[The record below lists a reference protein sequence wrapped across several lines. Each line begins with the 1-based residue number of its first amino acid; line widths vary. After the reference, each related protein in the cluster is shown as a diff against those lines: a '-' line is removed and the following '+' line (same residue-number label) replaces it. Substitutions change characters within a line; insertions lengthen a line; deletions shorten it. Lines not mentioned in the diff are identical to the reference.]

1 MSLAAAKRSA
11 APTFRQRLRDR
22 ELVLGCFGI
31 ELAATAVPEA
41 LAQSGFD
48 VLVVDTE
55 HSAFGLEQVAHL
67 VTACRAVGL
76 NALVRVSDE
85 ARARVTRAADMY
97 PNGLMFPGIES
108 VAQARAAVE
117 VAKYMPLGRRG
128 VCPML
133 RYERLGES
141 RYEQLNEEL
150 ALVLQVEGKGGLENA
165 AEIAAVDGVDA
176 IFVGVYDLSHALG
189 LPGQIDHPEV
199 VEEGRRLR
207 DKLPARTALGVYVAN
222 ADMAR
227 TWRTLGATFIAYAT
241 DALLLLAGC
250 RAAAAA
256 LRES

>member
-1 MSLAAAKRSA
+1 MSLAEATPAVV
-11 APTFRQRLRDR
+11 PTFRQRLREQ
-22 ELVLGCFGI
+22 ELILGCFGI
-31 ELAATAVPEA
+31 ELAAAAVPEA

-55 HSAFGLEQVAHL
+55 HSAFGLEQVAQL
-67 VTACRAVGL
+67 VTACRAAGL

-85 ARARVTRAADMY
+85 ARARVTRAADMS
-97 PNGLMFPGIES
+97 PSGLMFPGIES

-117 VAKYMPLGRRG
+117 VAKYVPLGRRG

-133 RYERLGES
+133 RYERLGEG
-141 RYEQLNEEL
+141 RYQQLNEEL
-150 ALVLQVEGKGGLENA
+150 ALVLQVEGKRGLENA
-165 AEIAAVDGVDA
+165 AEIAAVEGVDA

-189 LPGQIDHPEV
+189 LPGQIDHPRV

-207 DKLPARTALGVYVAN
+207 ERLPIRTALGVYVAN

-227 TWRTLGATFIAYAT
+227 TWRAIGATFIAYAT

-250 RAAAAA
+250 QAAAAV